1 MDKIKDDNKVTNKE
15 INWSQEPNNFTPEE
29 DKKIIQGWQQFG
41 QDWEKI
47 VEWGKFTRGPGAIRS
62 RFTRQLYRHV
72 DVDERL
78 IPDDEE
84 HIEAEDPTEDDEED
98 YSPIRPTP
106 QTIEKKNDV
115 RQGHSLPI
123 PTIPS
128 QHIHLKT
135 TKQTKNQ
142 EENFCKTQAGIVVE
156 PPAPAD
162 HDEIMTLL
170 LTKSTSVFTTT
181 PRSNSSISSL
191 MIELLS
197 HKNK

>member
-1 MDKIKDDNKVTNKE
+1 MDPLKDDKKD
-15 INWSQEPNNFTPEE
+15 INEEKNRSQEPNNFTPEE

-47 VEWGKFTRGPGAIRS
+47 VEWGKFTRGPGAIQS
-62 RFTRQLYRHV
+62 RFMRQLYRQV
-72 DVDERL
+72 
-78 IPDDEE
+78 PDDEE
-84 HIEAEDPTEDDEED
+84 HIESEDPTEDDEED
-98 YSPIRPTP
+98 YSLIRPTP

-123 PTIPS
+123 ATIPS

-135 TKQTKNQ
+135 AKQTKNQ
-142 EENFCKTQAGIVVE
+142 EENFCKTQTGIVVE